1 VKVKKKLYFKKITQV
16 NIYQW
21 SVQRRRLEQIFINQE
36 NLDYNVIVLIVQ
48 VYNNNHNF
56 QFDR

>member
-1 VKVKKKLYFKKITQV
+1 MKVKKKLYFKKITQV

>member
-48 VYNNNHNF
+48 VYSNNHNF
-56 QFDR
+56 QFDH